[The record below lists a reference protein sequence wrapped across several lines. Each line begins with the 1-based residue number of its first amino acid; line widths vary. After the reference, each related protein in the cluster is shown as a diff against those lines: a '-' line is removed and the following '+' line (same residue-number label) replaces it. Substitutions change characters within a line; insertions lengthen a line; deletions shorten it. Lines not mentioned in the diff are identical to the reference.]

1 MSPAPPPAPPADLA
15 ADHALLVA
23 ATRAAGARALADFG
37 TDVEQWRKSPGQ
49 PVSSTDLAVNE
60 LLKARLMGA
69 RPDYAWLSEEDADER
84 PTARAGARRVWV
96 VDPIDGTRA
105 FLKGRREF
113 AISVALVENGA
124 PVAGAVFNPAT
135 DEMFEALAPGPAR
148 RNGAVITASAA
159 RELAGARL
167 GVSRTEMRRADWPG
181 TLPEMVAEPI
191 SSVAYKL
198 ALVAAGRFDA
208 TVTLWPKNEWDAAA
222 GDLLVRAAGGR
233 ITDAAGAAIAY
244 DRPDPRISTIV
255 AAGAAL
261 HGPLLARLAARGM
274 TGGTRGGRPR
284 GKGR

>member
-1 MSPAPPPAPPADLA
+1 VSATPPPAPPADLA

-23 ATRAAGARALADFG
+23 ATREAGARALADFG
-37 TDVEQWRKSPGQ
+37 AAVEQWQKSPGQ
-49 PVSSTDLAVNE
+49 PVSSTDLAVNA
-60 LLKARLMGA
+60 LLKARLMVA

-84 PTARAGARRVWV
+84 PEARAGGRRVWV

-113 AISVALVENGA
+113 AISVALVENGE

-148 RNGAVITASAA
+148 RNGVIVTASAA

-181 TLPEMVAEPI
+181 TLAEMVAEPI

-233 ITDAAGAAIAY
+233 ITDATGAAIAY
-244 DRPDPRISTIV
+244 DRPNPRIATIV
-255 AAGAAL
+255 AAGAGL
-261 HGPLLARLAARGM
+261 HGPLLARLAGRG
-274 TGGTRGGRPR
+274 TGGG
-284 GKGR
+284 

>member
-1 MSPAPPPAPPADLA
+1 MSAATPPAPPADLA

-37 TDVEQWRKSPGQ
+37 APVEQWMKSPGQ
-49 PVSSTDLAVNE
+49 PVSATDMAVNA
-60 LLKARLMGA
+60 LLKSRLMGA
-69 RPDYAWLSEEDADER
+69 RPDYAWLSEEDPDER
-84 PTARAGARRVWV
+84 PEARAGARRVWV

-113 AISVALVENGA
+113 AISVALVEDGA

-148 RNGAVITASAA
+148 RNGVIVTASAA
-159 RELAGARL
+159 SALAGARL

-181 TLPEMVAEPI
+181 SLAEMVAEPI

-244 DRPDPRISTIV
+244 DRPNPRIATIV
-255 AAGAAL
+255 AAGPAL
-261 HGPLLARLAARGM
+261 HGPLLARLEARGM
-274 TGGTRGGRPR
+274 TGGTRGGKNR
-284 GKGR
+284 

>member
-1 MSPAPPPAPPADLA
+1 MSATPPPAPPADLA

-23 ATRAAGARALADFG
+23 ATREAGARALADFG
-37 TDVEQWRKSPGQ
+37 AAVEQWQKSPGQ
-49 PVSSTDLAVNE
+49 PVSSTDLAVNA
-60 LLKARLMGA
+60 LLKARLMVA

-84 PTARAGARRVWV
+84 PEARAGGRRVWV

-113 AISVALVENGA
+113 AISVALVENGE

-148 RNGAVITASAA
+148 RNGVIVTASAA

-181 TLPEMVAEPI
+181 TLAEMVAEPI

-233 ITDAAGAAIAY
+233 ITDATGAAIAY
-244 DRPDPRISTIV
+244 DRPNPRIATIV
-255 AAGAAL
+255 AAGAGL
-261 HGPLLARLAARGM
+261 HGPLLARLAGRG
-274 TGGTRGGRPR
+274 TGGG
-284 GKGR
+284 